1 MKIAIIGTGNMGGAI
16 ACGLAASGRFT
27 EGEIVCSNRS
37 SEKLERLHHKYPQI
51 TVTTDNM
58 AAVKGAEVVIIA
70 VKPWYAESVVR
81 QIKPALEAAR
91 PLLVSV
97 VAGVPFAQIAEWMMP
112 SERPWTIFRVIPN
125 TAVEIGCGMTFVS
138 SLHAA

>member
-112 SERPWTIFRVIPN
+112 SE
-125 TAVEIGCGMTFVS
+125 TFT
-138 SLHAA
+138 